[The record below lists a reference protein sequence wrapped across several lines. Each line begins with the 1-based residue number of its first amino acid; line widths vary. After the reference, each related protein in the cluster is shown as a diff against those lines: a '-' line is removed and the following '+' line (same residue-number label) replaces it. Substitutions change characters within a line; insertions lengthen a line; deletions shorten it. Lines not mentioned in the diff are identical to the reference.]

1 MTDGSAVQ
9 LVVFDVA
16 GTIIEDR
23 GEVVSAFAQALR
35 LHQIEFEEAEI
46 KEWKGAAKREVFV
59 RLVERQWGP
68 SDPENPERVAAA
80 FGDFRR
86 ILEESYQKNVRPIQG
101 ALETFQWL
109 RARHC
114 AIATTTGFYGRVHEL
129 ILRSLGWED
138 TFDASVTS
146 DEVSRGR
153 PAPFMIFR
161 AMERAGVAN
170 VKQVVNVGD
179 TPLDLQAGTNA
190 GVIGVVGVLTGVHG
204 ADRLRREK
212 HTHLIA
218 SVAELPTLLTS
229 EF

>member
-1 MTDGSAVQ
+1 MTDGSAIR

-23 GEVVSAFAQALR
+23 GEVVSAFVQALK
-35 LHQIEFEEAEI
+35 LNQIEFQEEEI
-46 KEWKGAAKREVFV
+46 KEWKGAAKRDVFV

-68 SDPENPERVAAA
+68 QAPQNSQRIEAA

-86 ILEESYQKNVRPIQG
+86 ILEESYQKDVKPVPG

-114 AIATTTGFYGRVHEL
+114 AMATTTGFYRQVHDL
-129 ILRSLGWED
+129 ILRSLGWENM
-138 TFDASVTS
+138 FDASVTS
-146 DEVSRGR
+146 DEVSQGR

-161 AMERAGVAN
+161 AMERTGVTN
-170 VKQVVNVGD
+170 VKQVVNAGD

-190 GVIGVVGVLTGVHG
+190 GVIGVVAVLTGIHG
-204 ADRLRREK
+204 AERLRKEQY
-212 HTHLIA
+212 THIIP
-218 SVAELPTLLTS
+218 SVAELPELLTKH
-229 EF
+229 F